1 MTDNTVYWH
10 YRGQPYESIP
20 LCTKALIE
28 SSAICKVKN
37 DAVPVRVALERG
49 ITATVTR
56 QGQIFDFS
64 EYVADSGNQ
73 HVARMVALAAPDS
86 DGAETTPSRS
96 QVRRE
101 RMLGLGGV
109 RQWLKETFGSEAQK
123 THDSQCR
130 SAAPTAA
137 MLNVYV
143 KPGYK
148 GVSGATENY
157 LAKDTQDHFIHDEE
171 DVVTLSSNGYVHL
184 AVQALSR
191 LGVMVTDSN
200 REIMVPKF
208 DRNRVKQIA
217 GALM

>member
-37 DAVPVRVALERG
+37 DAVPVRVALEHG
-49 ITATVTR
+49 TTATVTR

-64 EYVADSGNQ
+64 EYVADSGNR

-86 DGAETTPSRS
+86 DGAETTPSRL

-109 RQWLKETFGSEAQK
+109 RQWLKETFGNNVREV
-123 THDSQCR
+123 HDSQCR

-137 MLNVYV
+137 TLNVYV
-143 KPGYK
+143 KPGYN
-148 GVSGATENY
+148 GVPGATENY
-157 LAKDTQDHFIHDEE
+157 LAKDTQDHFIHDE
-171 DVVTLSSNGYVHL
+171 DGVVTLSRNSYVHI
-184 AVQALSR
+184 AVHALSR
-191 LGVMVTDSN
+191 LGVTVTDSN
-200 REIMVPKF
+200 REIVVPKF
-208 DRNRVKQIA
+208 DRKAVERIA